1 MRCVFKTEEWKRGR
15 RKALRKGEERVNGS
29 HRKMRL
35 RLIGCDAGV
44 ERDRRMI
51 ERVLCGR
58 VSGREMGESRNEEMY
73 N

>member
-1 MRCVFKTEEWKRGR
+1 MYLEWKRGR
-15 RKALRKGEERVNGS
+15 REGLRKGEERVNGS

-35 RLIGCDAGV
+35 RLIGCEARRRER
-44 ERDRRMI
+44 ERDRRNI

-58 VSGREMGESRNEEMY
+58 VSEREMGESRNEEMY